1 MLLNKMGC
9 KHLMGLADLCRGG
22 VSQLNGSGYNARSG
36 RRRHIH
42 SFEGAYSIS
51 QNCQQKTKQWPNDES
66 SRLNPRN

>member
-22 VSQLNGSGYNARSG
+22 VSQLNSGGYSFRGG

-42 SFEGAYSIS
+42 LLKGAYSI
-51 QNCQQKTKQWPNDES
+51 N
-66 SRLNPRN
+66 